1 MKTDRRT
8 KYTKMVIK
16 QAFSELIRQKPIE
29 KITVS
34 DICSL
39 AEISRPTFYF
49 HYQDIYALLDET
61 GDEMLA
67 SAKLDDITRL
77 TIANQDEIFQVILNL
92 VHIIEENADVYR
104 ICVLERGMTS
114 RLSNRISEALDKTI
128 IAKWRKDGKM
138 GDSLYS
144 EYFLSYMQSGFNSVI
159 YCWMNRKENRESA
172 EEIAAIIKTFLL
184 NGLTGFVK

>member
-104 ICVLERGMTS
+104 ICVLERGMAS

-128 IAKWRKDGKM
+128 IAKWQQDGKL

-144 EYFLSYMQSGFNSVI
+144 EYFLSYIQSGFNSVI
-159 YCWMNRKENRESA
+159 YCWMNRTENRESA
-172 EEIAAIIKTFLL
+172 EEIAEIIKTFLL

>member
-29 KITVS
+29 KITIT
-34 DICSL
+34 DICTL

-67 SAKLDDITRL
+67 SAKLDDITKL

-92 VHIIEENADVYR
+92 VHIIEKNADVYR
-104 ICVLERGMTS
+104 ICVLERGMAS

-128 IAKWRKDGKM
+128 IAKWRQDGKL

-144 EYFLSYMQSGFNSVI
+144 DYFLSYIQSGFNSVI
-159 YCWMNRKENRESA
+159 YCWMNRTKNRESA

-184 NGLTGFVK
+184 SGLTGFVN